1 MNHKNIHPFPELEA
15 GLLKLLE
22 ENSYRPETLA
32 YFRKKLEDL
41 GLYMADHSIAR
52 YSPEVGEAFLEE
64 HVRKNNYGISSQ
76 KSLRTV
82 IRRINDYY
90 HGNGFVLMPT
100 KAELPLPGD
109 YDYVLKLFA
118 DACMERG
125 NQPSTI
131 KNKLY
136 FCRTFFESLAF
147 LGCESVKEMDSQQ
160 ISQACVMIRNK
171 DGWAVIRDLM
181 RFLVKTGEIEKDFS
195 ILVPSYRRGFRLPS
209 TYSEEEIHRT
219 EKAVDTTTIM
229 GKRDYCIILL
239 ASRLGMRAGDIVGLS
254 LENLD
259 FKKGKITFVQQKTR
273 EPLSLPMPEQV
284 RTALSDYINSG
295 RPPYGGQTVFLR
307 YKAPFLPLSSRAVNH
322 LTTKY
327 LRLAGVSISG
337 KKHGPH
343 SFRASL
349 ATSMVND
356 SVPYEAV
363 RKILGHSS
371 PDAVRHYAKLDIEKL
386 RDCSINVPPPSGFFE
401 DFLEGREL
409 L

>member
-1 MNHKNIHPFPELEA
+1 MNCKIIHPLPELGA
-15 GLLKLLE
+15 GLVKLLE
-22 ENSYRPETLA
+22 ENSYQPETLT
-32 YFRKKLEDL
+32 YFRKKLEAL
-41 GLYMADHSIAR
+41 GLYMADHGIDH
-52 YSPEVGEAFLEE
+52 YSPETGESFFDE
-64 HVRKNNYGISSQ
+64 HIHENNYGVSAQ

-90 HGNGFVLMPT
+90 HGNGFVLMPAKT
-100 KAELPLPGD
+100 ELPLPGD
-109 YDYVLKLFA
+109 YDCILKLFA
-118 DACMERG
+118 DACTEKG

-136 FCRTFFESLAF
+136 FCRMFFESLDS
-147 LGCESVKEMDSQQ
+147 LGCRSVKEMDSQQ
-160 ISQACVMIRNK
+160 IGRACVMIRNK
-171 DGWAVIRDLM
+171 DGWAVIRELL
-181 RFLVKTGEIEKDFS
+181 RFLVKTGKLEKDFS
-195 ILVPSYRRGFRLPS
+195 FLVPSYMRGFRLPS

-219 EKAVDTTTIM
+219 EKAADTTTVM
-229 GKRDYCIILL
+229 GKRDYCILLL
-239 ASRLGMRAGDIVGLS
+239 ASRLGMRAGDIVRLS

-259 FKKGKITFVQQKTR
+259 FKKGEIAFVQQKTG
-273 EPLSLPMPEQV
+273 EPLSLPMPGQV
-284 RTALSDYINSG
+284 KSALSDYINSG
-295 RPPYGGQTVFLR
+295 RPPYSGQTIFLR
-307 YKAPFLPLSSRAVNH
+307 CKAPFLPLSASSVNY

-327 LRLAGVSISG
+327 LQMAGVNISG

-356 SVPYEAV
+356 GVPYEAV

-371 PDAVRHYAKLDIEKL
+371 SDAVRHYAKLDIEKL
-386 RDCSINVPPPSGFFE
+386 RCCSLNVPPPSGFFA